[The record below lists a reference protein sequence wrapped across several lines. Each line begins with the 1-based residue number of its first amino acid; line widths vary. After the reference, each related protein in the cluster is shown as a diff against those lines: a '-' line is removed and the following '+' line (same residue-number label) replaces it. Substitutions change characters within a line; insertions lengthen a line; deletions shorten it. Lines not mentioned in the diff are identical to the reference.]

1 MLRTLFFICLTFCIQ
16 LVYGQT
22 DPLPQ
27 FSVTKKNNKI
37 TISWKNNYTN
47 TTQINIQRSKDSNR
61 NYITIHSCPQ
71 PLAKTYSFTDP
82 SATNDTMYYR
92 IFLLFDGANYS
103 FTKPKRPVEEKQ
115 IIEQTVKN
123 EPKTI
128 DKKETITVPVKKDTV
143 SKKENQIVSKPV
155 TTVKDSSKQI
165 KDQPKTEIKKSEK
178 KDILPDSI
186 HLQFARHEKH
196 LRKEK
201 RFPVSTFQISLPE
214 KFSNV
219 WQPSVYVYTGD
230 DGNVVIDLPEATKY
244 QYSIIFAREEG
255 RPLFSLPE
263 IKETRL
269 VLDKV
274 VFLKSGWYY
283 YELRENGKV
292 KERNK
297 FLITRD
303 Y

>member
-1 MLRTLFFICLTFCIQ
+1 MLRTLFFIFLIFCIQ
-16 LVYGQT
+16 QVFGQA

-61 NYITIHSCPQ
+61 NYITIHSCLQ
-71 PLAKTYSFTDP
+71 PLAKSYSFTDP

-92 IFLLFDGANYS
+92 IFMLFDGATYS

-115 IIEQTVKN
+115 TIEQAIKN

-128 DKKETITVPVKKDTV
+128 DKKETITIPPKKDTV
-143 SKKENQIVSKPV
+143 SKKENQIVNKPV
-155 TTVKDSSKQI
+155 IAVKDSSKQN
-165 KDQPKTEIKKSEK
+165 KDQTITEIKKIEK
-178 KDILPDSI
+178 KEVLPDSI
-186 HLQFARHEKH
+186 HLQYAQLERHP
-196 LRKEK
+196 RKEK
-201 RFPVSTFQISLPE
+201 RFPVSRFQISLPE
-214 KFSNV
+214 KFNNV
-219 WQPSVYVYTGD
+219 WQPSVFVYTGD
-230 DGNVVIDLPEATKY
+230 DGNVVIDLPESTKY
-244 QYSIIFAREEG
+244 KYSIIFAREEG

-263 IKETRL
+263 IKENRL

-274 VFLKSGWYY
+274 AFLKSGWYY
-283 YELRENGKV
+283 FELRENGKV